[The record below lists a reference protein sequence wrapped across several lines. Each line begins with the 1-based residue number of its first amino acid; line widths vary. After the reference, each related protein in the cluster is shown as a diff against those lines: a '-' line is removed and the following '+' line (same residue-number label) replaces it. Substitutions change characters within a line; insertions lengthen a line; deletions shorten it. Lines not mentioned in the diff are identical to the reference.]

1 MARPVGLRRAGTG
14 ERTGADVATARFE
27 AGDYRYLPGVFQY
40 SAGVVA
46 EPGFRIVRARFD
58 RPVPLAEAYPTV
70 EFLLA
75 GNDRPPAAFCACEL
89 RSPAPFTEDGFRE
102 FNEAYARQL
111 EVWGLLAA
119 GANPVARSNVCPAV
133 DPPPVPSMHAFCFTV
148 PEEGDAPPD
157 FVVAGSGEATE
168 GKATY
173 EEAIVALGD
182 VSPAG
187 IAAKAGF
194 VLGEMERRL
203 AGLGAGWADCSAV
216 QLYTV
221 HDAYPVV
228 AGEIAA
234 RRAWGDGLAW
244 HWCRPPVV
252 GIEFEMDCRRVG
264 SEVLLAGA

>member
-1 MARPVGLRRAGTG
+1 MGTDLASEETVRFAAGN
-14 ERTGADVATARFE
+14 
-27 AGDYRYLPGVFQY
+27 YRYLPGVFQY

-46 EPGFRIVRARFD
+46 EPGHRIVRARFD
-58 RPVPLAEAYPTV
+58 RPVPLAEAYPVV

-75 GNDRPPAAFCACEL
+75 GNDRPPTALCACEL
-89 RSPAPFTEDGFRE
+89 RSPAPFTEAGFRA
-102 FNEAYARQL
+102 FNEAYALQL
-111 EVWGLLAA
+111 DAWGLLAT

-133 DPPPVPSMHAFCFTV
+133 DPPAVPSMHAFCFTV
-148 PEEGDAPPD
+148 PETGAERAD
-157 FVVAGSGEATE
+157 FVVAGSGEAAE
-168 GKATY
+168 GKASY

-187 IAAKAGF
+187 MAAKAAF

-203 AGLGAGWADCSAV
+203 AGLGAAWADCSAV

-221 HDAYPVV
+221 HDAYPVL

-244 HWCRPPVV
+244 HWCRPPVE

-264 SEVLLAGA
+264 SEVLLSGS